1 MVRRSLRMRA
11 DIRIMKHLVTWPTS
25 KVVLYVGS
33 LEHIFKQEGMR
44 GLYRGLSPTVM
55 ALISKLGGLFHNVGP
70 TQELFNFKWLVFTLF
85 LLPVFLNKQW
95 ELIFSHALDE
105 DHKLSGVGANVMAAS
120 GAGAATTIATN
131 HPLWVVKT
139 RLQVVSLAQGGTAV
153 GTGLNTK
160 KGFDVKIA
168 AAVAEE
174 TNLPFVTAENKFEA
188 LAAHDACVETSGSLN
203 TIATSLMKIANDLR
217 FLGSGPRCGLGEL
230 VLPENEPG
238 SSIMPGKVNPT
249 QCEALTMVCAQVMGN
264 HVAVTV
270 GGSNGHFELNVFK
283 PVIASALL
291 HSIRLVADASAS
303 FEKYCVRGI
312 EANRDRISKLL
323 HEVYSVFSSAGSEIL
338 CFSYYLRRRLNINL
352 PFLQGSAGG
361 HLGPLFFYHHDHK
374 HSGFQT
380 NNNLRSMRSPPAAPT
395 KSGFLCKSINE
406 EVSESLDLLL

>member
-1 MVRRSLRMRA
+1 MY
-11 DIRIMKHLVTWPTS
+11 K
-25 KVVLYVGS
+25 
-33 LEHIFKQEGMR
+33 
-44 GLYRGLSPTVM
+44 
-55 ALISKLGGLFHNVGP
+55 
-70 TQELFNFKWLVFTLF
+70 
-85 LLPVFLNKQW
+85 
-95 ELIFSHALDE
+95 
-105 DHKLSGVGANVMAAS
+105 
-120 GAGAATTIATN
+120 
-131 HPLWVVKT
+131 
-139 RLQVVSLAQGGTAV
+139 
-153 GTGLNTK
+153 
-160 KGFDVKIA
+160 
-168 AAVAEE
+168 
-174 TNLPFVTAENKFEA
+174 
-188 LAAHDACVETSGSLN
+188 
-203 TIATSLMKIANDLR
+203 
-217 FLGSGPRCGLGEL
+217 
-230 VLPENEPG
+230 
-238 SSIMPGKVNPT
+238 GKVNPT

-303 FEKYCVRGI
+303 FEKNCVRGI
-312 EANRDRISKLL
+312 EANRERISKLL

-338 CFSYYLRRRLNINL
+338 CFSYYLRGRLNINL